1 MGTFSKTALSYRQGH
16 IGIRARSEIF

>member
-1 MGTFSKTALSYRQGH
+1 MGTFSKMALSYRQGH

>member
-1 MGTFSKTALSYRQGH
+1 MGTFSKRALSYRQGH